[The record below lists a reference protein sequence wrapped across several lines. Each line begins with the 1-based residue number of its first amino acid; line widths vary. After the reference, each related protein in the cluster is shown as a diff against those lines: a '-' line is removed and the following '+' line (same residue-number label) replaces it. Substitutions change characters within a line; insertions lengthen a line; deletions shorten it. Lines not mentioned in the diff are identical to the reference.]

1 MTDDA
6 GLDRSEQDASPMWT
20 LWSAAYAYAQ
30 VMRDLMA
37 AKHDPSGERSEY
49 FDAPTML
56 IAYALA
62 AYADEKGIDA
72 TSPSDLAELSGME
85 LWERLETPRLLASVS
100 TLSPDNRAVIPAAG
114 EPAHEL
120 FFRMKAEV
128 DRATKPGA
136 ALPDDQRRAKARTG
150 ARTWYERGED
160 GQAFVANMLLTCVSS
175 ADRARGVTSLQV
187 ITGRAEGSAQEPL
200 PLVDPNPRPYEL
212 SEYMAADEPYPPRES
227 RQWALRVVQGAIS
240 GQTLL
245 LHYLTSILDRHI
257 DIPDA
262 LAGPRKAGESAEAYT
277 QRERLAKKF
286 VDVHLQ
292 LADHAPDVAE
302 ELLHLRPS
310 DAPDAVEAITRE
322 AQQWW
327 TAARYDATIDDLL
340 PSMTTLLDGLV
351 APERRGDVQDLL
363 KVVTSTKGLP
373 LARARIRITGAAN
386 EQPFEA
392 LHLAAALTAA
402 LWQEPACVPD
412 PDAEYLRLATAAL
425 RLSQGKLDSPRAASA
440 PSPQPSTPARTAD
453 ARKKA
458 ARKTARKSR
467 RQGRR

>member
-1 MTDDA
+1 
-6 GLDRSEQDASPMWT
+6 MWT
-20 LWSAAYAYAQ
+20 LWSAAYAYAR

-37 AKHDPSGERSEY
+37 AKVDSAGERSEY
-49 FDAPTML
+49 FDVPTML

-62 AYADEKGIDA
+62 AYAAEEGIDV
-72 TSPSDLAELSGME
+72 TRPSDLADLSGMA

-100 TLSPDNRAVIPAAG
+100 TLPPENQAVVPVAG
-114 EPAHEL
+114 EPGHEL
-120 FFRMKAEV
+120 FVRMKAEV
-128 DRATKPGA
+128 DRVTKPGA
-136 ALPDDQRRAKARTG
+136 ALSDDQRRAKARTG

-175 ADRARGVTSLQV
+175 ADRARGVTSLRV
-187 ITGRAEGSAQEPL
+187 IADTAEGSAQDPL
-200 PLVDPNPRPYEL
+200 PPGDQAPRPYEL
-212 SEYMAADEPYPPRES
+212 SEYMAADEPRPPRDT
-227 RQWALRVVQGAIS
+227 RQWALRVVQGAIR

-262 LAGPRKAGESAEAYT
+262 LAEPRKAGESAEAYA
-277 QRERLAKKF
+277 QRERLAKMF
-286 VDVHLQ
+286 VDVHLK

-327 TAARYDATIDDLL
+327 TAAQYDATVDDLL
-340 PSMTTLLDGLV
+340 PAMTTLLDGLV
-351 APERRGDVQDLL
+351 APERRGDVQELL
-363 KVVTSTKGLP
+363 EVVTSTRGLP
-373 LARARIRITGAAN
+373 LARARIRITGAAS
-386 EQPFEA
+386 ERPFEA
-392 LHLAAALTAA
+392 VHLAAALTAA

-425 RLSQGKLDSPRAASA
+425 RLSQGKLDSPQAATAS
-440 PSPQPSTPARTAD
+440 SPQPSAPARKAD